1 MSGICV
7 TNVCSIYKPG
17 SFARADTAALE
28 SDAHVILG
36 NVPAKF
42 HIPIRIA
49 TVPGHAFNAVQLD
62 SNPADVNSWLFI
74 EPQTDEVFFASDP
87 RMTSVANIYAGSG
100 IFTLSRLTGYSRGFQ
115 QTDEKKFSFNRCGNF
130 YKSSFYRLPS
140 ECFLIT
146 FYETFL

>member
-17 SFARADTAALE
+17 SFARRGYG
-28 SDAHVILG
+28 SFG
-36 NVPAKF
+36 
-42 HIPIRIA
+42 IRCARNPRQCTRQVSYTNPHRNSARSRIQRRP
-49 TVPGHAFNAVQLD
+49 VRLD
-62 SNPADVNSWLFI
+62 PADVNSWLFI

-100 IFTLSRLTGYSRGFQ
+100 IFTLSRLTGYSRGFSKLMKEVFFQ
-115 QTDEKKFSFNRCGNF
+115 PVRELLQIKFIDSPAND
-130 YKSSFYRLPS
+130 
-140 ECFLIT
+140 FLIT